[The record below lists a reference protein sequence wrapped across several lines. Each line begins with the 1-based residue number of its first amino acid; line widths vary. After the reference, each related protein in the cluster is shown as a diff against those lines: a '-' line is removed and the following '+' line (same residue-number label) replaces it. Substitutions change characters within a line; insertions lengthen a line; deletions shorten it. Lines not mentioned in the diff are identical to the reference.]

1 MKSAKDYLQEPYA
14 RIVIPTEPKGF
25 HAEILEFPGCFAQ
38 GKSVQE
44 AYGNLER
51 AAESWIE
58 SCIAHGQEIPE
69 PSGNLTFSGKISLR
83 LPRGIHHQA
92 AKMAERERTS
102 LNTYIVSAIAA
113 RVGADDLYGLM
124 AKKLEQ
130 QIVAAVSSSF
140 SGTFNITGSY
150 GSSYFTYTST
160 ETRQL
165 QIDVTQGART
175 SGRALT
181 MTNGVK

>member
-1 MKSAKDYLQEPYA
+1 MKSAKDYLKEPYA

-38 GKSVQE
+38 GRNIQE
-44 AYGNLER
+44 AYANLER

-92 AKMAERERTS
+92 AKMAEREHTS
-102 LNTYIVSAIAA
+102 LNTYIISAISA

-130 QIVAAVSSSF
+130 QIAGAAWSSF
-140 SGTFNITGSY
+140 ACTFNMTCNYVVSQITQPII
-150 GSSYFTYTST
+150 
-160 ETRQL
+160 ETRHL
-165 QIDVTQGART
+165 PMKVEADTRT
-175 SGRALT
+175 SGRVLL
-181 MTNGVK
+181 TNGGK